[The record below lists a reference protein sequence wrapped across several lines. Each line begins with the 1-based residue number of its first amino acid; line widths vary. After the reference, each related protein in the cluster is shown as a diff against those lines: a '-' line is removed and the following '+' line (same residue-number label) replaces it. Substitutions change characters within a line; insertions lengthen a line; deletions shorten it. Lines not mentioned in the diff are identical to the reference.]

1 MNYPA
6 TARNEAP
13 QSLRF
18 IIQSGYNALGLI
30 LILFIYGSAHAQ
42 TGPMDSPPIGQ
53 SGAEQYKP
61 GKTPT
66 GQEYGVIKKGE
77 PHKSEAAKK
86 KPDGASEKQETKSGE
101 SIIDRDKRETHE
113 GSGPDP
119 LGRY

>member
-13 QSLRF
+13 RSLWL
-18 IIQSGYNALGLI
+18 IIQSGVSALSM
-30 LILFIYGSAHAQ
+30 ILFMYGSAQAQ

-86 KPDGASEKQETKSGE
+86 KSDGSSEKQETKPGSE
-101 SIIDRDKRETHE
+101 SIIDRDKRESHE